1 MSHLLP
7 SEKLEEQLP
16 KLLPGVLGLYKKHAE
31 TVHVSRVR
39 SGVQLQGARGRG
51 EALGAASLSG
61 GRGQE
66 PGSQAH
72 LALPRAP
79 FPALPHERALGWRA
93 GRLPQPAGVGLG
105 QEEALTA
112 PLLPPRAEPGPDPRG
127 GRKRGQPH
135 AGRPA

>member
-51 EALGAASLSG
+51 DALGAASLSG

-66 PGSQAH
+66 PGAR
-72 LALPRAP
+72 PTWPCRAP
-79 FPALPHERALGWRA
+79 PSRPFPTSERWG
-93 GRLPQPAGVGLG
+93 GGLG
-105 QEEALTA
+105 DSRSQQGWGWA
-112 PLLPPRAEPGPDPRG
+112 RR
-127 GRKRGQPH
+127 
-135 AGRPA
+135 RP